1 MGGEQNL
8 AGAASGDIG
17 WTESESLGAPMKRAT
32 YEDVAN
38 APDHVVAE
46 LLDGELVLNP
56 RPAAR
61 HAAAMAAIHGTLW
74 SRFDGG
80 ERRPSGWIVLP
91 EPELHFGA
99 TVVVPDVA
107 AWRRERLPVVPD
119 RPWLELA
126 PDWVCE
132 VLSPSTVRIDRG
144 RKLEVYAEAGVG
156 HAWLVNPIDRTLEVL
171 RLKDGAW
178 MLVAT
183 FGGTDAVRIPPF
195 EDLELA
201 LTRLWPDAPEPG
213 SDAT

>member
-119 RPWLELA
+119 QPWLELA
-126 PDWVCE
+126 LDWVCE

-144 RKLEVYAEAGVG
+144 RKLAEGTAAEVRANPEVVRAEGWEVGEEGCLSVPGVYDEVKRASSIDVTALDEGGRPGAG
-156 HAWLVNPIDRTLEVL
+156 E
-171 RLKDGAW
+171 
-178 MLVAT
+178 
-183 FGGTDAVRIPPF
+183 
-195 EDLELA
+195 
-201 LTRLWPDAPEPG
+201 
-213 SDAT
+213 